1 LHLLPTHFAFISWE
15 RPPAMTKIDTQDKL
29 RAIYGE
35 PIAIAT
41 AKCLQ
46 ALDPHCKRFIS
57 LAPFAVISSSDSDG
71 NADVSPR
78 GDGPGFIK
86 VVDDN
91 TLIMP
96 DRPGNN
102 RVDTLSNIIDN
113 PKVGMLFFVPG
124 VNETL
129 RINGVAEIGTDPAL
143 LELFSDTPKA
153 PITAIKITV
162 EEAFLHCAKALMR
175 SKLWDPQTRIERKTL
190 PSLGKMLKDQT
201 SSDIPERTQEESD
214 QYFAKS
220 IAERG

>member
-1 LHLLPTHFAFISWE
+1 
-15 RPPAMTKIDTQDKL
+15 MTKIDTQEKL

-35 PIAIAT
+35 PLGLAVS
-41 AKCLQ
+41 KCLP
-46 ALDPHCKRFIS
+46 ALDPHCKHFIS
-57 LAPFAVISSSDSDG
+57 LAPFAVISSSDING

-86 VVDDN
+86 VVDDK

-102 RVDTLSNIIDN
+102 RVDTLSNIADN

-129 RINGVAEIGTDPAL
+129 RLNGVAEISTDAAL
-143 LELFSDTPKA
+143 LGLFADTPKA

-175 SKLWDPQTRIERKTL
+175 SRLWDPETRIERKTL
-190 PSLGKMLKDQT
+190 PTLGKMIKDQT
-201 SSDIPERTQEESD
+201 ASDIPESTQEEVD
-214 QYFAKS
+214 KYFAQS

>member
-1 LHLLPTHFAFISWE
+1 
-15 RPPAMTKIDTQDKL
+15 MTKIDTQEKL
-29 RAIYGE
+29 RDIYGE
-35 PIAIAT
+35 PNGLAA
-41 AKCLQ
+41 AKCLS
-46 ALDPHCKRFIS
+46 ALDPHCMHFIS
-57 LAPFAVISSSDSDG
+57 LAPFAVISSADADG

-86 VVDDN
+86 VLDDK
-91 TLIMP
+91 TLVMP

-102 RVDTLSNIIDN
+102 RVDSLSNIVDN

-129 RINGVAEIGTDPAL
+129 RINGIAEISTDPDL
-143 LELFSDTPKA
+143 LGLFTDTPKS

-175 SKLWDPQTRIERKTL
+175 SKLWDPETRIERKTL
-190 PSLGKMLKDQT
+190 PTLGKMIKDQT
-201 SSDIPERTQEESD
+201 ASDIPEGTQEEAD
-214 QYFAKS
+214 KYFAQS